1 MEKFLSKYDCADKYA
16 NYLDSEYVYKDRKEK
31 TGRIVKQFHGEKI
44 IHTHISY
51 LDAYRLYLLNSD
63 EIEEVLKPVVSRTI
77 IGYIQRYIDIF
88 DNKKVVYSDQSL
100 RIVENYQKAIQK
112 IEGTNYTD
120 RETEISLEAGLAL

>member
-1 MEKFLSKYDCADKYA
+1 M
-16 NYLDSEYVYKDRKEK
+16 
-31 TGRIVKQFHGEKI
+31 
-44 IHTHISY
+44 
-51 LDAYRLYLLNSD
+51 LNSD